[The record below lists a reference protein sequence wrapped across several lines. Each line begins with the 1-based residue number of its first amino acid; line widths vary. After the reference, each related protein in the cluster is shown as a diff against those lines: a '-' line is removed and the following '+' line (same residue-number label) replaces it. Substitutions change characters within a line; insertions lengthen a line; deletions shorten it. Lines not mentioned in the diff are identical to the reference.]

1 MRGHCKAF
9 DEIAG
14 GMVFVEQSMAQA
26 DREGPEIESAWS
38 EVDMLRKI
46 GCTTALLLVI
56 AATTQFGHSES
67 RPDLQTYFQHYIG
80 LSQDQIAA
88 IRNGRPVTKALPS
101 RAPAEVFLFGAVYIH
116 AAPEKYLQ
124 FASDYDRLRKLPNNL
139 ALGVFS
145 DPPRPSDLKGFAFD
159 KSEISDL
166 KNCKPGDCQIQMPAS
181 GMEEL
186 RKSINWSA
194 ADVNDQVNQLLQK
207 TVLQGLSAYQR
218 EGNVALGAYNDKPDP
233 AEVPN
238 QFAYMLSYGKAL
250 PVYLPEFY
258 RYLLDYPKSK
268 PANVEDSFYWAK
280 VKFGLKPTLRVVQ
293 VATLRG
299 NSADPIAYAIAEK
312 QLYSSH
318 YFETALDLSFCVR
331 GTDDNKQPGFYLIM
345 VMGSE
350 QAGLTGLKGSIVR
363 QTAVGRSVSNLKD
376 ALTTIKSTLEGSH

>member
-1 MRGHCKAF
+1 MLTTTA
-9 DEIAG
+9 
-14 GMVFVEQSMAQA
+14 
-26 DREGPEIESAWS
+26 PEIESAWS
-38 EVDMLRKI
+38 EVDMLQKFI
-46 GCTTALLLVI
+46 HTTALLLMI
-56 AATTQFGHSES
+56 AANTQLGHSES

-80 LSQDQIAA
+80 LSQDQITA
-88 IRNGRPVTKALPS
+88 IRNGQPVTKALPS

-116 AAPEKYLQ
+116 SAPEKYLQ
-124 FASDYDRLRKLPNNL
+124 FARDYDRLRKLPNNL

-145 DPPRPSDLKGFAFD
+145 EPPRPSDLKGFAFD

-186 RKSINWSA
+186 RKSVNWSA
-194 ADVNDQVNQLLQK
+194 ADVNDQLNQLLQK
-207 TVLQGLSAYQR
+207 TVLQGLIAYQR

-233 AEVPN
+233 AEVPK

-293 VATLRG
+293 VVTLRG
-299 NSADPIAYAIAEK
+299 NPADPIAYAIAEK

-318 YFETALDLSFCVR
+318 YFETALDLTFCAR
-331 GTDDNKQPGFYLIM
+331 EDNSQQQPGFYLIM

-350 QAGLTGLKGSIVR
+350 QAGLTGVKGSIVR
-363 QTAVGRSVSNLKD
+363 KTAVGRSVSNLKD
-376 ALTTIKSTLEGSH
+376 ALKTIKSTLESSY